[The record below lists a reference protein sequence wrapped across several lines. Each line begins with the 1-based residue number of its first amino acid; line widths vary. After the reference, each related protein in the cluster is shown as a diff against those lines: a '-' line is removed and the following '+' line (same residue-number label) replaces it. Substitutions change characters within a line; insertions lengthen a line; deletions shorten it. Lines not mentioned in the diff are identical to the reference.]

1 MGWQLAMVL
10 KKAAGRH
17 MGKTKEPFFVPL
29 TKQQQQAG
37 EKAGT
42 GVIKQKHREKHG
54 SGFTLNLLGG
64 GGRGEIIKTSPPV
77 PSLLRAYLHILAQP
91 FERRRLAACPICCY
105 LLPSQVLHHNAL
117 LQREAPVRRK
127 ELSDE
132 AAQAMPA
139 LCVI

>member
-1 MGWQLAMVL
+1 MAASDGV
-10 KKAAGRH
+10 KESSRKAY
-17 MGKTKEPFFVPL
+17 GKDKGTLLCTTHKA
-29 TKQQQQAG
+29 TTASRG
-37 EKAGT
+37 ESRNRSHKTEAS
-42 GVIKQKHREKHG
+42 REARQWFHTE
-54 SGFTLNLLGG
+54 FAGG
-64 GGRGEIIKTSPPV
+64 GKKIIKTSPPV

-91 FERRRLAACPICCY
+91 FERRRLAACPIRCY